1 MKLLIINSNS
11 SASVT
16 ELVRDEATSLA
27 APGTTIEA
35 MTAPFGPAGIET
47 PADVAVAAEATRVA
61 ITKASP
67 PDVAI
72 IACFSDP
79 GLLRIR
85 REVPFPVIG
94 IAEAAMYRASELGPR
109 FSILTIA
116 PTTVPGIRALA
127 DDYGTADQLAG
138 IHALPSGVL
147 QSHHARERTL
157 REMTELARRVLV
169 SDQPDVIVLGGAI
182 TAGMSRQ
189 LAAAVSVPVL
199 DGLSCAIREAECL
212 ASKAQ
217 RLRM

>member
-1 MKLLIINSNS
+1 M
-11 SASVT
+11 
-16 ELVRDEATSLA
+16 
-27 APGTTIEA
+27 
-35 MTAPFGPAGIET
+35 
-47 PADVAVAAEATRVA
+47 
-61 ITKASP
+61 
-67 PDVAI
+67 
-72 IACFSDP
+72 
-79 GLLRIR
+79 
-85 REVPFPVIG
+85 
-94 IAEAAMYRASELGPR
+94 
-109 FSILTIA
+109 
-116 PTTVPGIRALA
+116 
-127 DDYGTADQLAG
+127 
-138 IHALPSGVL
+138 L